1 MFNFFPFKK
10 KQKEKA
16 EQVNSLIENKLDRI
30 IELLEQKEQRQKN
43 RKVLQKR
50 FSLIMYI

>member
-16 EQVNSLIENKLDRI
+16 EQINSLIENKLDRI
-30 IELLEQKEQRQKN
+30 IELLEQNRTERQKD
-43 RKVLQKR
+43 RKVL
-50 FSLIMYI
+50 